1 VAWLLAVAIGL
12 AVTKWLCLA
21 VAGGLTLAR
30 LFRDGGFL
38 RLGCFGLA
46 LAVGLVLALA
56 RLGFG

>member
-1 VAWLLAVAIGL
+1 LAAAIGL
-12 AVTKWLCLA
+12 AATKWLRLA
-21 VAGGLTLAR
+21 MAGGLTLAR

-46 LAVGLVLALA
+46 LAVGLALALA